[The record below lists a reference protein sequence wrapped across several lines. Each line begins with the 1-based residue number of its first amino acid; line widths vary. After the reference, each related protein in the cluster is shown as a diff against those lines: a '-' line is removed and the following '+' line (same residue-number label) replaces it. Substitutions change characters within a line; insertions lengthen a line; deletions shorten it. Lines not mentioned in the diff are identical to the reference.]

1 MNKTTQIGIDGIL
14 DQSVS
19 MNKNLPSRGIG
30 ISDEC
35 VYDQITISKHV
46 RAENLKG
53 YNFRNIFQQLINQV
67 FTFEPRG

>member
-14 DQSVS
+14 DQSDS

-35 VYDQITISKHV
+35 VYDQNFWCSKT
-46 RAENLKG
+46 AA
-53 YNFRNIFQQLINQV
+53 
-67 FTFEPRG
+67 

>member
-14 DQSVS
+14 DQSDS

-35 VYDQITISKHV
+35 VYDHKFYCEVVVSHFLV
-46 RAENLKG
+46 
-53 YNFRNIFQQLINQV
+53 
-67 FTFEPRG
+67 